1 MEKWYNVPQ
10 SAAWLA
16 FKPADAANFLN
27 SIAAAVEAGQPR
39 RFVSIAL
46 DADYSVAAVADDGTS
61 WWLSGDGTK
70 WTQMPALPD
79 REVG

>member
-10 SAAWLA
+10 STAWLA

-27 SIAAAVEAGQPR
+27 SIAAAVEAGQR
-39 RFVSIAL
+39 RRIVSIAL
-46 DADYSVAAVADDGTS
+46 DADSVAAVADDGTS
-61 WWLSGDGTK
+61 WWLSGNGAK
-70 WTQMPALPD
+70 WTQLPALPD